1 MLVLTLLDDICWRGH
16 VNTGSGGPA
25 KVLCLIFIGI
35 FHEEIYEAKFLE
47 KRIYTSDKQTW
58 LLLVKKWSIWAHWV
72 VCGEFFCVNKFR
84 FHSVFRPPLEAPL
97 STDTASLSK
106 IALYR
111 IFSCQQRHR
120 TADPLRVIFL
130 MMTMMMRMMVMM
142 MMMMAS
148 PGR

>member
-1 MLVLTLLDDICWRGH
+1 MNGTFHHFVKEMVDLV
-16 VNTGSGGPA
+16 P
-25 KVLCLIFIGI
+25 
-35 FHEEIYEAKFLE
+35 Y
-47 KRIYTSDKQTW
+47 
-58 LLLVKKWSIWAHWV
+58 WV

-111 IFSCQQRHR
+111 IFSCRQSHR
-120 TADPLRVIFL
+120 AADPLRVIFL
-130 MMTMMMRMMVMM
+130 MMAMMMTVM

>member
-1 MLVLTLLDDICWRGH
+1 MNGTFHHFVKEMVDLVT
-16 VNTGSGGPA
+16 
-25 KVLCLIFIGI
+25 
-35 FHEEIYEAKFLE
+35 Y
-47 KRIYTSDKQTW
+47 
-58 LLLVKKWSIWAHWV
+58 WV

-120 TADPLRVIFL
+120 TADPLLVISLSYIPKVRVIGVQTRTIFGDFPHKFYR
-130 MMTMMMRMMVMM
+130 MRT
-142 MMMMAS
+142 
-148 PGR
+148 R